1 MLRLSV
7 MAHTQSKRS
16 PNIFLFDFTLVNKS
30 CNHACA
36 HHCKMQTH
44 VRKRVRQTCGHNL
57 VSQPSLMREKLLRV
71 SRPDSRRFGS
81 EEVIS
86 VGVSILLLEIEQR
99 FVVDAEYDRRGQNG
113 AKILR
118 IGGGYD
124 ITRLGGENCFEYLSP
139 VRSCRA
145 PLLSGAACR

>member
-1 MLRLSV
+1 
-7 MAHTQSKRS
+7 
-16 PNIFLFDFTLVNKS
+16 
-30 CNHACA
+30 
-36 HHCKMQTH
+36 MQTA
-44 VRKRVRQTCGHNL
+44 VPSSPTCGHNL
-57 VSQPSLMREKLLRV
+57 VGQSALVSEKLLRV
-71 SRPDSRRFGS
+71 SRKDSRRFGS

-86 VGVSILLLEIEQR
+86 VGVSILFLEIEDS

-124 ITRLGGENCFEYLSP
+124 ITRLGGENCFECLSP